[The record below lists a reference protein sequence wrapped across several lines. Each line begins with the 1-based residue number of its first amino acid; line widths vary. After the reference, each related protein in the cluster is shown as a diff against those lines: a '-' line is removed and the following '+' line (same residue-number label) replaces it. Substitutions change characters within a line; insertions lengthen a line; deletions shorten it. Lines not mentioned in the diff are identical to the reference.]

1 MAKLQEDL
9 GIIEANSRGRMNAK
23 HILLVEDE
31 QPIRE
36 MVVFALTNAGYEV
49 YEAADARQA
58 QICIAECL
66 PDLILLDWMLPGISG
81 IDYARRLKKD
91 ELTRELP
98 IIMLTAR
105 AEEEDKVQGLESGT
119 DDYVTKP
126 FSPRELVARI
136 RAVLRRGGPAGED
149 EILRANGLTLD
160 LASHRVSTG
169 EMLLEMGPTEYRLL
183 EFFMSH
189 PERVYS
195 RGQLLDRVWG
205 SNVYVEERTVDV
217 HIRRLRKA
225 LEPHGF
231 DALIQTVRG
240 SGYRFSTRV

>member
-1 MAKLQEDL
+1 
-9 GIIEANSRGRMNAK
+9 MNAK
-23 HILLVEDE
+23 RILLVEDE

-49 YEAADARQA
+49 EEAADARQA
-58 QICIAECL
+58 QTRIAERL

-91 ELTRELP
+91 DLTRELP

-105 AEEEDKVQGLESGT
+105 AEEEDKVQGLESGA

-126 FSPRELVARI
+126 FSPREMVARI
-136 RAVLRRGGPAGED
+136 RAVLRRGGPAAED
-149 EILRANGLTLD
+149 EMLCANGLTLD
-160 LASHRVSTG
+160 LASHRVSASET
-169 EMLLEMGPTEYRLL
+169 LLEMGPTEYRLL

-217 HIRRLRKA
+217 HIRRLRKV
-225 LEPHGF
+225 LEPHGY
-231 DALIQTVRG
+231 DALVQTVRG
-240 SGYRFSTRV
+240 AGYRFSTRI